1 MYVKSLDLLNFRN
14 YEKLS
19 LTLDPGINI
28 FYGANAQGKT
38 NILEAVY
45 LAGTSKSHRG
55 TRDRDMIRMGESEAH
70 IRMHVDK
77 NDSDYRIDM
86 HLRKN
91 KSKGIAIGGVP
102 IRRAGELF
110 GIVNIVFFSPEDLN
124 IIKNGPSERRRLV
137 DRILCEIDRIYMS
150 DLTQYGKCLNQRN
163 RLLHDLYFNPS
174 LESELPVWDEQLVN
188 YGCRIIA
195 KREEFVRM
203 LENIASEIH
212 AELTGEKEKLTLVY
226 EPNVTV
232 EEFADKV
239 ARSRDADRKIKSTT
253 VGPHRDDVCI
263 KVNDMDLRL
272 YGSQGQQR
280 TTAISLKL
288 SEIRIIEERIRNK
301 PVLLLD
307 DVLSELDR
315 DRQNYLLG
323 NIRDIQTLIT
333 CTGLDEFVQN
343 RFEADRTFRV
353 VSGRINRDFS

>member
-137 DRILCEIDRIYMS
+137 DRILCEIDSIYMS

-203 LENIASEIH
+203 LEDIASEIH
-212 AELTGEKEKLTLVY
+212 TELTGEKEKLTLVY

-232 EEFADKV
+232 EKFADKV

-353 VSGRINRDFS
+353 VSGRIIE

>member
-1 MYVKSLDLLNFRN
+1 LYVKSLDLLNFRN

-203 LENIASEIH
+203 LEDIASEIH
-212 AELTGEKEKLTLVY
+212 TELTGEKEKLTLVY

-353 VSGRINRDFS
+353 VSGRIIE